1 MRTILVVDDEQA
13 MRRLLD
19 MQLKQKGYHV
29 LLAASG
35 KEALHT
41 LQSIQVDMVLLDIMM
56 PEQDGL
62 DVAKAIRKFSTVPI
76 LFLSAL
82 DDRDSMI
89 QGFGVGADD
98 YVSKPFDSEVL
109 HLRIQAVLQRSSKHN
124 QIERLKKGSIVL
136 DIAAR
141 TVYVDEKKITPTLK
155 ELELLHLFM
164 KSEGRVL
171 SREELLE
178 TIWGSDYEGT
188 TRTVDT
194 HIKTMRIKLG
204 ALAGTYIQTV
214 WGIGYK
220 FEVPDV

>member
-1 MRTILVVDDEQA
+1 MSTVLVVDDEQA

-19 MQLKQKGYHV
+19 MQLKSKGYHV

-35 KEALHT
+35 KEALHI
-41 LQSIQVDMVLLDIMM
+41 LESLQVDIILLDIMM
-56 PEQDGL
+56 PEQDGFG
-62 DVAKAIRKFSTVPI
+62 VAKDIRKFSNIPI
-76 LFLSAL
+76 LFLTAL

-109 HLRIQAVLQRSSKHN
+109 HLRIQAVLQRTSKHI

-141 TVYVDEKKITPTLK
+141 TVYVDEKKITLTLK

-204 ALAGTYIQTV
+204 SHVGVYIQTV

-220 FEVPDV
+220 FEVPNG